1 MLPHQRPHLIWD
13 ALALAAMTAA
23 LPATAAT
30 SENQAWLTESL
41 IIKASDA
48 DTVTIDAS
56 QRFRRHA
63 SNDEQQTARILL
75 DHRIAKGVQVGGG
88 MAYFHS
94 EPEQELRL
102 FQQVTLTKGIWLGR
116 TRLEQRF
123 FDTADRASWRLRQ
136 RVQASLPLDTAKKW
150 TLVAATELMFH
161 LNRARPSDKT
171 GLAVMR
177 HQIGLRHP
185 LTKALDAQLL
195 YMRQQTFRDHR
206 PDAVAHVP
214 WLTLSWKI

>member
-1 MLPHQRPHLIWD
+1 MFRLPRPRHISG
-13 ALALAAMTAA
+13 ALAIMAAA
-23 LPATAAT
+23 PATAAT
-30 SENQAWLTESL
+30 SESQAWLTESV

-56 QRFRRHA
+56 QRFRRD
-63 SNDEQQTARILL
+63 SSGGDQQTARILL

-102 FQQVTLTKGIWLGR
+102 FQQVTLTRGIWLAR

-123 FDTADRASWRLRQ
+123 FDTADQASWRLRQ
-136 RVQASLPLDTAKKW
+136 RAQAAIPLDSAKKW
-150 TLVAATELMFH
+150 TAVGAVELFFH
-161 LNRARPSDKT
+161 LNRAKPSDKT

-177 HQIGLRHP
+177 HQIGLRRVFGKS
-185 LTKALDAQLL
+185 LEAQLL
-195 YMRQQTFRDHR
+195 YMRQQNFRDDR